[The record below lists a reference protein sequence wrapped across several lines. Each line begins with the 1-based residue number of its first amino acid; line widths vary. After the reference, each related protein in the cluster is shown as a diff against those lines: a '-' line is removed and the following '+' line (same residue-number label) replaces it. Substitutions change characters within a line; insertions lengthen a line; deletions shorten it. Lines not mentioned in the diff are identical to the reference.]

1 MDITTILNRKQSAA
15 LVAAEGPFQQ
25 QFVPSPFGSPSSPR
39 MKPEP
44 GVSDPGD
51 HQVLAYPTHAPLG
64 QMNLHQGLQ
73 YAPRTQP
80 STSMPLMQNAYYP
93 GGYASTSPMPNGI
106 AAAPTGRADPP
117 PKTFYCSTCNKGFAR
132 RSDLARHERIHTGI
146 RPHAC
151 DWPGC
156 GKQFIQRSALTVHS
170 RVHTGEKPHMC
181 ERCGKPFSDSSSLAR
196 HRRIHSGKRP
206 YKCPYAN
213 CQKTFTRRTTL
224 TRHQNHH
231 TGTIEEA
238 AAETEANLRQNK
250 DRARMPGDMFSDHG
264 SVHSTPS
271 PAHHPISPAG
281 DLPPLHMP
289 RSVSDYYG
297 SGSIPPHMR
306 GDFSQ
311 PSPRASPTATSPS
324 LSSYGSAPP
333 IRPSMT
339 SHPTGY
345 GPPQPLEPPANN
357 DHRPNSVSGSPHM
370 TSLGWAS
377 PSHSIPSP
385 GSVNDF
391 YPEPSAPAYHT
402 SMPPH
407 MYFPNSTIRR
417 PASTEPENYEMKPRL
432 GETAWSTAV

>member
-132 RSDLARHERIHTGI
+132 RSDLARHGTSLFWVVLFLASTANLSSERIHTGI

-181 ERCGKPFSDSSSLAR
+181 ERCGKVCLVPRLHRLEYSNKLFSYSLLAI
-196 HRRIHSGKRP
+196 RRRSQDIAESTPESAPTSVRTRTAKR
-206 YKCPYAN
+206 
-213 CQKTFTRRTTL
+213 
-224 TRHQNHH
+224 
-231 TGTIEEA
+231 
-238 AAETEANLRQNK
+238 
-250 DRARMPGDMFSDHG
+250 
-264 SVHSTPS
+264 PS
-271 PAHHPISPAG
+271 PAV
-281 DLPPLHMP
+281 PP
-289 RSVSDYYG
+289 
-297 SGSIPPHMR
+297 
-306 GDFSQ
+306 
-311 PSPRASPTATSPS
+311 
-324 LSSYGSAPP
+324 
-333 IRPSMT
+333 
-339 SHPTGY
+339 
-345 GPPQPLEPPANN
+345 
-357 DHRPNSVSGSPHM
+357 
-370 TSLGWAS
+370 
-377 PSHSIPSP
+377 
-385 GSVNDF
+385 
-391 YPEPSAPAYHT
+391 
-402 SMPPH
+402 
-407 MYFPNSTIRR
+407 
-417 PASTEPENYEMKPRL
+417 
-432 GETAWSTAV
+432 